1 MTLIQE
7 IEHEVHDTQH
17 YLGKDQLD
25 PRVLAAIAAVPRDRF
40 VPVDERRLAYANH
53 PLPIGHGQTISQ
65 PYIVAV
71 MTDMLALQTGDRVL
85 EVGTGSGYQA
95 AILAE
100 LVDEVYSIEIVAP
113 LGIQAAAVLRELGY
127 DQVKTRIGDG
137 YDGWLEQAP
146 FDAVIVTAAVNEVPA
161 PLLAQLKPGG
171 RMAVPIEDAP
181 MNQQLIAVNKDPDGN
196 LSSRRVLPVRF
207 VPFTGK
213 HSKNSN
219 ARE

>member
-7 IEHEVHDTQH
+7 IEQEVHDTRH

-25 PRVLAAIAAVPRDRF
+25 SRVLAAIAAVPRDRF
-40 VPVDERRLAYANH
+40 VPTDERRLAYANH

-113 LGIQAAAVLRELGY
+113 LAERAGAVLHELGY
-127 DQVKTRIGDG
+127 DQIRTRIGDG
-137 YDGWLEQAP
+137 YHGWPEEAP
-146 FDAVIVTAAVNEVPA
+146 FDAIIVTAAVKQVPG

-171 RMAVPIEDAP
+171 RMAVPIEEALMD
-181 MNQQLIAVNKDPDGN
+181 QQLIAVDKDASGN

-213 HSKNSN
+213 LID
-219 ARE
+219 